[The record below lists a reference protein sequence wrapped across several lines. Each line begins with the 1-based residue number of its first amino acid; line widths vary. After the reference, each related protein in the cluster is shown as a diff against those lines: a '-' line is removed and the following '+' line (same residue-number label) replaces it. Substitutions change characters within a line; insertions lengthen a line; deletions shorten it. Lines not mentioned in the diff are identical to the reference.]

1 MISCLL
7 IQVARNDTGLPL
19 ASSEVR
25 IAGDAIELGRGAA
38 CQIYLPDHRVSLLHA
53 TIRRAEDGSLHLE
66 AAPEAL
72 ISVNGFVER
81 AAELRPGTQVGI
93 GPYLLGVRP
102 SAEAFDLILSL
113 ETAEAPAESPEAP
126 GRTPVTLSALG
137 LSTRRLGLGLAAFIL
152 LAFFVLPMLPL
163 ASPPIDKWQAGLP
176 VRLTESVNPGPLS
189 AGHAV
194 SGMKCSACHQRAF
207 RGVTDAACTKCHERV
222 SAHLS
227 AHSQHAD
234 RLGETRCT
242 HCHASHE
249 GKADAIRDGS
259 SRCVGCHKRVEG
271 TVAEARDFG
280 SSHPPFHLT
289 VPAGRK
295 VVRVREDEKK
305 MPPEKA
311 GLKFSHQVHLDKEG
325 VSSPDGRTVL
335 NCRDC
340 HKLEESGMHFAPM
353 EMEMT
358 CQQSRCHRL
367 RFADPGAGIV
377 PHGSEREVMNRLRN
391 FYADWLADS
400 PARAAKLC
408 AATATAGNIV
418 RRTLDC
424 AGDLAHR
431 NAASSLFRQAGE
443 NLECA
448 LCHEIT
454 ETEERDVPWKV
465 APVRSRHDWQPRAA
479 FPHARHDTVGCSDC
493 HDKADSKSSED
504 LSFPRIGKC
513 RECHAGA
520 RATSGRIKSSCQSCH
535 RFHRVEKPPS

>member
-295 VVRVREDEKK
+295 VLRVREDEKK

-367 RFADPGAGIV
+367 RFADPMAFMTPMIAKFIKFW
-377 PHGSEREVMNRLRN
+377 P
-391 FYADWLADS
+391 S
-400 PARAAKLC
+400 PKAYNDESLAAKENRNYPKFATSAFASLWDYSQRMTNMLSFVKAPIVILQSRKDQVVNPQ
-408 AATATAGNIV
+408 AAKIIHDKV
-418 RRTLDC
+418 SSKDKTLVWFERSGHEMLLDLE
-424 AGDLAHR
+424 ADLA
-431 NAASSLFRQAGE
+431 
-443 NLECA
+443 
-448 LCHEIT
+448 T
-454 ETEERDVPWKV
+454 ETVMTFIK
-465 APVRSRHDWQPRAA
+465 
-479 FPHARHDTVGCSDC
+479 
-493 HDKADSKSSED
+493 
-504 LSFPRIGKC
+504 RI
-513 RECHAGA
+513 AG
-520 RATSGRIKSSCQSCH
+520 
-535 RFHRVEKPPS
+535 